1 MSLTAAILAS
11 RATKA
16 ALWVFGLGW
25 LPLLL
30 YIPFAEPDANPVGL
44 GLLAWF
50 ATMAAFVLGV
60 LGIARGYLRWRNR

>member
-1 MSLTAAILAS
+1 MSLPAAIFAS

-16 ALWVFGLGW
+16 AAWVFGLGW

-30 YIPFAEPDANPVGL
+30 FIPFAEPDANPLGL